1 MIRTRGN
8 LLKEARSSFL
18 KKRTKKLLRVWA
30 EPLRKSRSRNRQK
43 FFASFF
49 QKRRL
54 TSACTQF
61 PWIRAATLCT
71 LTWST
76 AWAAAPDGKS
86 IFGENCAMCHQPSG
100 EGAVGLAPA
109 LAGTLKDFAGKPDGK
124 TYLSQIAVSGM
135 AGSIWTQGHKF
146 SGLMPSFADRLSDAE
161 IAAVIGYVLKDFNG
175 VAAPVVSVA
184 DVAAARARNP
194 TASDT
199 HHVRVALLGPP

>member
-8 LLKEARSSFL
+8 LVKEGSSSFL
-18 KKRTKKLLRVWA
+18 KKRTKKLLPVWA
-30 EPLRKSRSRNRQK
+30 EPLRKSRSLNRQK

-49 QKRRL
+49 QKRRPCL
-54 TSACTQF
+54 YASAF
-61 PWIRAATLCT
+61 TLCT
-71 LTWST
+71 LTCST

-146 SGLMPSFADRLSDAE
+146 SGLMPSFADRLSDSE